1 MNITFTFNIM
11 AMTDGGRVGLPF
23 SRAETNKAFGPSL
36 SLRTHHWHRRF
47 DQ

>member
-1 MNITFTFNIM
+1 
-11 AMTDGGRVGLPF
+11 LPF